1 MKVFKSLLRILGI
14 LIIVGAS
21 VLGTYF
27 ILMSNDVIKHD
38 KDNIEITIADES
50 KVYDDT
56 TLYPLRYDIV
66 QGKTT
71 LDKNKYKLDVTFEGS
86 QTDVGVSSSSAT
98 VKVLNSDDIDV
109 TSNFNIK
116 VNSGKLEV
124 TKRKIKLKV
133 DDVKAVYNGEAVT
146 PNSFSI
152 VEGELLSGH
161 SIQPIFK
168 TQISDITSST
178 KSEMEAKIYNY
189 VGKEVS
195 DNYSIE
201 CLNGSIVVNKAPLN
215 ITFEQYVKE
224 YDGENIDINSIKYS
238 FSEQLDGVEIS
249 LSSEKLSNCLN
260 VDDYVIDDLKVSIIN
275 NKNNIDLDNYE
286 LIVSNLN
293 VSIEKKKL
301 NVIWDETPLVFND
314 EAQAPMAWVKIDN
327 DIIELNVEG
336 KATYVSKN
344 NIATA
349 TFKNENDDYNNCY
362 TLNNN
367 ETLFN
372 INKVKITIYTGTY
385 YVEDFNNFSISPV
398 VVSEF
403 FSNDER
409 SYDGYFSLYSSFLSY
424 DNYSRQIIV
433 EVDFDVSGYEDY
445 INYFDIVIVP
455 GTIILKDSK
464 DSTDSSDI

>member
-1 MKVFKSLLRILGI
+1 MKILKGLLNVLGI
-14 LIIVGAS
+14 LIIICAS
-21 VLGTYF
+21 IIGTYF
-27 ILMSNDVIKHD
+27 ILMSNNVIKRD

-56 TLYPLRYDIV
+56 KLSPLRYDIV

-86 QTDVGVSSSSAT
+86 QTDVGVSSSKA
-98 VKVLNSDDIDV
+98 KVIVLDSNGYDV
-109 TSNFNIK
+109 TSDFNIK
-116 VNSGKLEV
+116 INSGKLEV

-133 DDVKAVYNGEAVT
+133 DDVNAIYNGEVVT

-168 TQISDITSST
+168 TKVSDLTSST

-189 VGKEVS
+189 AGKDVS

-201 CLNGSIVVNKAPLN
+201 CLNGNIVVGKASLSVS
-215 ITFEQYVKE
+215 FEDYVKE
-224 YDGENIDINSIKYS
+224 YDGENIDIANIKYYL
-238 FSEQLDGVEIS
+238 SEKLDGVEIG

-260 VDDYVIDDLKVSIIN
+260 AGDYVIDDLKVSIIN
-275 NKNNIDLDNYE
+275 NKNNINLDNYE
-286 LIVSNLN
+286 LIVGNLN

-301 NVIWDETPLVFND
+301 DVIWDDTPLVFND
-314 EAQAPMAWVKIDN
+314 EEQAPMAWVKINDN
-327 DIIELNVEG
+327 LIELNVEG
-336 KATYVSKN
+336 SVTFVSKN

-349 TFKNENDDYNNCY
+349 TFKNENNDYNDCY

-372 INKVKITIYTGTY
+372 INKVTVTIYTGTY
-385 YVEDFNNFSISPV
+385 YVEDFNNVSVSPV

-409 SYDGYFSLYSSFLSY
+409 SYDEYFSLYSSFLSY

-433 EVDFDVSGYEDY
+433 EVDFDVEGYEDY
-445 INYFDIVIVP
+445 INYFDIIIVP
-455 GTIILKDSK
+455 GTIILKDS
-464 DSTDSSDI
+464 TDSSDI

>member
-1 MKVFKSLLRILGI
+1 MKVFKSLLKILGI

-56 TLYPLRYDIV
+56 TLYPLRYDII

-133 DDVKAVYNGEAVT
+133 DDVKAIYNGEAVT

-238 FSEQLDGVEIS
+238 LSEQLDGVEIS
-249 LSSEKLSNCLN
+249 LSSEKLSSCLN
-260 VDDYVIDDLKVSIIN
+260 AGDYVIDDLKVSIIN

-293 VSIEKKKL
+293 VSIEKKRL

-336 KATYVSKN
+336 KATYV
-344 NIATA
+344 
-349 TFKNENDDYNNCY
+349 
-362 TLNNN
+362 
-367 ETLFN
+367 
-372 INKVKITIYTGTY
+372 
-385 YVEDFNNFSISPV
+385 
-398 VVSEF
+398 
-403 FSNDER
+403 
-409 SYDGYFSLYSSFLSY
+409 
-424 DNYSRQIIV
+424 
-433 EVDFDVSGYEDY
+433 
-445 INYFDIVIVP
+445 
-455 GTIILKDSK
+455 
-464 DSTDSSDI
+464 